1 MGMVDFNVVVTLLL
15 PLYRSTAAATD
26 GSKSSV
32 QLHNTAE
39 PGFLNIVLFCNY
51 EQPRKEMLM
60 CCPDKCRNS
69 KVDGFVGL
77 RKKRGDGQND
87 QITRD
92 I

>member
-32 QLHNTAE
+32 HNTAE
-39 PGFLNIVLFCNY
+39 PGFLNIVLLWNY

-60 CCPDKCRNS
+60 CFPDKCKNS
-69 KVDGFVGL
+69 KVNRFVGL
-77 RKKRGDGQND
+77 RKKRADGQND
-87 QITRD
+87 QI
-92 I
+92 